1 MKISNN
7 ILNGEGEDRQDH
19 RLSMRIT
26 GEEQKTL
33 HELAKMDEVSVSVY
47 IRNLVRDDIKR
58 RRLVRKLGGFDD

>member
-7 ILNGEGEDRQDH
+7 ILNGEERQDH

-26 GEEQKTL
+26 EDEQKTL
-33 HELAKMDEVSVSVY
+33 HKLARMDGVSVSGY
-47 IRNLVRDDIKR
+47 IRNLVRNDIKK

>member
-7 ILNGEGEDRQDH
+7 ILNGLNGEDH

-33 HELAKMDEVSVSVY
+33 HELARMDGVSVSVY

>member
-1 MKISNN
+1 MKISNS
-7 ILNGEGEDRQDH
+7 ILDEEERQDH

-26 GEEQKTL
+26 EEEQKTL
-33 HELAKMDEVSVSVY
+33 HELARMDEVSVSRY

>member
-1 MKISNN
+1 MKISNS
-7 ILNGEGEDRQDH
+7 ILDEEERQDH

-26 GEEQKTL
+26 EEEQKTL
-33 HELAKMDEVSVSVY
+33 HELARMAEVSVSGY

>member
-1 MKISNN
+1 MKINNN
-7 ILNGEGEDRQDH
+7 IRNGGDRQDH

-33 HELAKMDEVSVSVY
+33 RELAKMDEVSVSVY
-47 IRNLVRDDIKR
+47 IRNLVRNDIKK

>member
-7 ILNGEGEDRQDH
+7 ILNGEDRQDH

-26 GEEQKTL
+26 EEEQKTL
-33 HELAKMDEVSVSVY
+33 HELARMDEVSVSGY

>member
-7 ILNGEGEDRQDH
+7 ILNGEERQDH

-26 GEEQKTL
+26 EDEQKTL
-33 HELAKMDEVSVSVY
+33 HKLARMDGVSVSVY
-47 IRNLVRDDIKR
+47 IRNLVRDDIKK

>member
-7 ILNGEGEDRQDH
+7 ILNGEEERQDH

-26 GEEQKTL
+26 EEEQKTL
-33 HELAKMDEVSVSVY
+33 HELARMDGVSVSVY
-47 IRNLVRDDIKR
+47 IRNLIRNDMKK

>member
-1 MKISNN
+1 MKISNS
-7 ILNGEGEDRQDH
+7 ILDEEERQDH

-26 GEEQKTL
+26 EEEQNTL
-33 HELAKMDEVSVSVY
+33 HELAKMDEVSVSGY

>member
-7 ILNGEGEDRQDH
+7 ILNEEERQDH

-26 GEEQKTL
+26 EEEQKTL
-33 HELAKMDEVSVSVY
+33 HELARMGGVSVSGY
-47 IRNLVRDDIKR
+47 IRNLVRNDIKK